1 MVQGQLKQKENPNTP
16 VLDAGLE
23 TKLLASQLVSE
34 VRKSPGHYSF
44 TLTDLGVIEFAKAMQ
59 MAAFEEYS
67 TKQGKEANPFPNS
80 DDSYISKKEAMLGFG
95 VSHTTLWKWQ
105 KIGYLVPVK
114 VGKRVYYK
122 RTDIEKLPK

>member
-44 TLTDLGVIEFAKAMQ
+44 TLTDLTEIKLRHALEIAQSLRQDKEVHKFA
-59 MAAFEEYS
+59 FS
-67 TKQGKEANPFPNS
+67 L
-80 DDSYISKKEAMLGFG
+80 ISNYFADFR
-95 VSHTTLWKWQ
+95 S
-105 KIGYLVPVK
+105 
-114 VGKRVYYK
+114 KRK
-122 RTDIEKLPK
+122 R